1 MPLQQCYFA
10 DTWKRQDLFSS
21 MTPIGITILLKNHW
35 QSHDSKINAQVT
47 LLKGLNRNPEQSVFH
62 SHRELKSSQW
72 NRLRKLLRGIFLKHP
87 WLSKEFQDFFHR
99 LDHMYPLPQ
108 IPSSHPDI
116 SYKFC
121 PHKPMLVTHASF
133 PFSFSSHENLLWPR
147 IQSFSVSHTVLD
159 MLYNFYFHRKSRN

>member
-1 MPLQQCYFA
+1 MLLCWHLEKTRPVFLNDSHWHNHSPEKSLA
-10 DTWKRQDLFSS
+10 VTR
-21 MTPIGITILLKNHW
+21 LKNKC
-35 QSHDSKINAQVT
+35 SSYIAKRPEV
-47 LLKGLNRNPEQSVFH
+47 NRNPEQSVFH